1 MARFA
6 ELHDGTRLEFP
17 DDTSDDVIQQTV
29 RKVMGQQP
37 ERPGA
42 LERGARGVLMGL
54 QDLPTGLGQIN
65 ARIASAIGLPGGKAA
80 VGFWDDKAK
89 SREAEYMRDV
99 RGGQGDFDFGRFA
112 GNAAF
117 TSPLSAAAPVGAG
130 LLPAMGAAALTS
142 GVSAGLQP
150 VTQGEFGAEKAK
162 QIGAGAVT
170 GAAAGGVANMLGR
183 MISPSVAPE
192 VAKLRAEGVTPTP
205 GQILGGFAKSAEDK
219 LTATPITG
227 QAIKAGQARAN
238 AQFNAAAVN
247 RALAP
252 IGDKLPKGVVGH
264 EAIEYA
270 DDALGSA
277 YGKALDAIG
286 PLRLDQQLSS
296 DLRGVYGRLAILPKD
311 KAEQFARIVQV
322 EIGDRAQ
329 SGVLTPEAMKAAE
342 SNLARM
348 AREYGRQ
355 ADFDVRQMGEAIGA
369 ARDALR
375 GMVDRQAPKGS
386 ADALKAA
393 NAGWA
398 NFKRVQRAAGY
409 VGADD
414 GVFTP
419 SQLHGAVKAMD
430 ASKDKGAFAKGGA
443 LMQDLSEAGK
453 SVLTSKIPNSGTPE
467 RLALMAAL
475 NPATWPFIAAGAP
488 ASLMY
493 TRPGQAAMAILLA
506 GRQGPVAGLLSEGV
520 QRLALP
526 GGMAL
531 TPGLH
536 SLIAE

>member
-29 RKVMGQQP
+29 RKVMGQSP

-42 LERGARGVLMGL
+42 LERGARGVMMGL
-54 QDLPTGLGQIN
+54 QDIPTGLAQIN
-65 ARIASAIGLPGGKAA
+65 SRIASAIGLPSGRAA
-80 VGFWDDKAK
+80 VGYWDDQAKA
-89 SREAEYMRDV
+89 REQAHQRDV
-99 RGGQGDFDFGRFA
+99 RGGQSDIDFGRIG
-112 GNAAF
+112 GNLLFSA
-117 TSPLSAAAPVGAG
+117 PLAAAAPAGAG
-130 LLPAMGAAALTS
+130 IMQAIGGAALTS
-142 GVSAGLQP
+142 GIAAGLQP
-150 VTQGEFGAEKAK
+150 VTQGNFGAEKAK
-162 QIGAGAVT
+162 QVGT
-170 GAAAGGVANMLGR
+170 GVVAGGVAGGATNLLGR
-183 MISPSVAPE
+183 AISPNVAPE

-205 GQILGGFAKSAEDK
+205 GQILGGFAKSAEEK
-219 LTATPITG
+219 LTSAPITG
-227 QAIKAGQARAN
+227 QAIRAGQQRAN

-270 DDALGSA
+270 DDALGAA

-286 PLRLDQQLSS
+286 PLRLDQQLSA

-329 SGVLTPEAMKAAE
+329 SGVLAPEAMKAAE

-348 AREYGRQ
+348 AREYGKQ
-355 ADFDVRQMGEAIGA
+355 PDFDTRQMGEAIGA

-386 ADALKAA
+386 GEALKAA

-414 GVFTP
+414 GVFNP
-419 SQLHGAVKAMD
+419 SQLHGAVKALD
-430 ASKDKGAFAKGGA
+430 PSKDKSAFAKGDA
-443 LMQDLSEAGK
+443 LMQDLSGAGK

-493 TRPGQAAMAILLA
+493 TRPGQAVMASLLA
-506 GRQGPVAGLLSEGV
+506 GRQGPTAGLLSEGV

-531 TPGLH
+531 TPALQG
-536 SLIAE
+536 LIAE